1 MSVIT
6 IQIGENYYSK
16 DPQSTELGRKIISA
30 SIELLDQLGFE
41 EFTFKKLA
49 ESIGST
55 EASIYRYFENKL
67 KLLVYL
73 TSWYWAWLEYM
84 IDYQTHH
91 IQDKALKLK
100 EIIKIL
106 CHADQSN
113 LSMDLPGVNTVCLR
127 HVVVSEADKTYL
139 TKKVDEINNQG
150 LFMGFKSLCHKIAL
164 TISAIS
170 PSFEYP
176 HAVATTI
183 LEASHQQAFFAL
195 HLPSLTEIRRDG
207 DESVENQVYRFID
220 VLISKL
226 LK

>member
-1 MSVIT
+1 
-6 IQIGENYYSK
+6 
-16 DPQSTELGRKIISA
+16 
-30 SIELLDQLGFE
+30 
-41 EFTFKKLA
+41 
-49 ESIGST
+49 
-55 EASIYRYFENKL
+55 
-67 KLLVYL
+67 
-73 TSWYWAWLEYM
+73 
-84 IDYQTHH
+84 
-91 IQDKALKLK
+91 
-100 EIIKIL
+100 
-106 CHADQSN
+106 
-113 LSMDLPGVNTVCLR
+113 
-127 HVVVSEADKTYL
+127 
-139 TKKVDEINNQG
+139 VDEINNQG

-207 DESVENQVYRFID
+207 EESVENQVYRFID